1 MRHCVFSYADNCIR
15 GYCFIFSVSC
25 KSADNDEKRVA
36 TLEISRDMRL
46 VQARG
51 PCNDS
56 IDNETAGIIK
66 IWADEN
72 QIDCGY
78 NLFDRHLLYRYV
90 A

>member
-25 KSADNDEKRVA
+25 KSADNDEKRAA
-36 TLEISRDMRL
+36 TVEISRDIRL
-46 VQARG
+46 TQVRG
-51 PCNDS
+51 QGNAN

-66 IWADEN
+66 IWAEEN
-72 QIDCGY
+72 KIDCGK
-78 NLFDRHLLYRYV
+78 NLFDRRLLYGYV